1 MNRIYYILIIL
12 VFLKSCS
19 SNSID
24 PTGTYKLDSK
34 TTIRNGETYGYFG
47 EIQVKQIEGDEI
59 VVTFNVCRGAP
70 SDNMGAFTDT
80 LSFKN
85 NQANYTCSE
94 YDSSCVI
101 NFKFKKD
108 GVEVLEKTNDLSFG
122 CGFGYNVRATGRYK
136 IISHKTPVLKDPFN
150 GKTL

>member
-12 VFLKSCS
+12 VFLTSCS

-47 EIQVKQIEGDEI
+47 EIQVKQIEDDEI
-59 VVTFNVCRGAP
+59 VITFNVCRGAP
-70 SDNMGAFTDT
+70 SYNMGAFTDT

>member
-1 MNRIYYILIIL
+1 MKISSFIICLLCLI
-12 VFLKSCS
+12 SCS
-19 SNSID
+19 SNSLD
-24 PTGTYKLDSK
+24 PTGTYKLDSN
-34 TTIRNGETYGYFG
+34 TTIRNGDTYGYFG
-47 EIQVKQIEGDEI
+47 EIQVKQIEDEEI
-59 VVTFNVCRGAP
+59 VMTFNVCKGAP
-70 SDNMGAFTDT
+70 SYNMGAFTDT

-85 NQANYTCSE
+85 NQAKYTCSD

-136 IISHKTPVLKDPFN
+136 IISHKTPVLKDPFT